1 MHLVALTLLGWA
13 PHSSGIGVIV
23 ETGTILTLVGIAS
36 VLPVF
41 HPDRSTRSIFSPMP
55 LPDWFNTIIRFES
68 TRPTVVLSSWLPSAW

>member
-13 PHSSGIGVIV
+13 PHLSGIGVTV

-41 HPDRSTRSIFSPMP
+41 RPDWSTRSIFSLMP
-55 LPDWFNTIIRFES
+55 LPDWFDAIIRFKS
-68 TRPTVVLSSWLPSAW
+68 VRPTVVLSSWRPSAW